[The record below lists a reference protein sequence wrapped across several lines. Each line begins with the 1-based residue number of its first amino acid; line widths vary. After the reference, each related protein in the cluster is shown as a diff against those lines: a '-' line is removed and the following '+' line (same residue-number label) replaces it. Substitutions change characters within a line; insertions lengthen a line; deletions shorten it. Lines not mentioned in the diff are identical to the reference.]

1 MSWVLRNKKLVSATA
16 VLLASAAAGYLLH
29 RRLSTPRW
37 IDPNFS
43 AALLTVGQ
51 IEPVVLNEAAAYR
64 LSAWLR
70 VHAHRWGKPLFTPP
84 PTVERDIMLAYA
96 DGRQVSLTF
105 HPGNCLIARTLEGRK
120 RTALCIV
127 SAEEIASLD
136 VPVLMA

>member
-1 MSWVLRNKKLVSATA
+1 MSSASRNKKLISAGA

-37 IDPNFS
+37 IDPGFS
-43 AALLTVGQ
+43 AALLTVGRN
-51 IEPVVLNEAAAYR
+51 EPVMLNEAAAYR

-70 VHAHRWGKPLFTPP
+70 THAHRWGKPLFSPP
-84 PTVERDIMLAYA
+84 PAVERDILLAYA

-120 RTALCIV
+120 KTALCIV
-127 SAEEIASLD
+127 SPEEIASLD
-136 VPVLMA
+136 VPVLMS